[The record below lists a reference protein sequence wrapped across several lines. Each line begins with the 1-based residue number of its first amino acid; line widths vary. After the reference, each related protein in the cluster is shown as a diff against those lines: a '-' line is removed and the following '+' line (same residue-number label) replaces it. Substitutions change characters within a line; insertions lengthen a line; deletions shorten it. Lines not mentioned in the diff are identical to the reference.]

1 MFNIFKKKDLKFN
14 VRLEPSNKEIV
25 LKAGENLLTVALA
38 QGIKWPHKCR
48 VGSCGTCKCKVL
60 EGKVKPEIDFGNV
73 LSPEQI
79 ESGYAL
85 ACKSSAKTD
94 LKILINLK

>member
-48 VGSCGTCKCKVL
+48 VGS
-60 EGKVKPEIDFGNV
+60 
-73 LSPEQI
+73 
-79 ESGYAL
+79 
-85 ACKSSAKTD
+85 KTR
-94 LKILINLK
+94 NRFWQCA

>member
-1 MFNIFKKKDLKFN
+1 LIFNIFKKNDLKFN

-60 EGKVKPEIDFGNV
+60 E
-73 LSPEQI
+73 
-79 ESGYAL
+79 
-85 ACKSSAKTD
+85 
-94 LKILINLK
+94 

>member
-38 QGIKWPHKCR
+38 RGIKWPHKCR

-60 EGKVKPEIDFGNV
+60 EGEVKPEIDFGNV
-73 LSPEQI
+73 LSLEQI
-79 ESGYAL
+79 ESGYVL
-85 ACKSSAKTD
+85 ACKSSIKTD
-94 LKILINLK
+94 LKILIDLK